1 METKDCPMT
10 EDFYAEEDQG
20 MFSSALESHLAQM
33 DEYAEELATCSAKL
47 ESAIASGDLVQCAG
61 LAPLIFESC
70 SCLYHSVAD
79 TAAVFSQD
87 DIWALGHAEEMLRN
101 YSLKVF
107 VATED
112 VCVGEATER

>member
-1 METKDCPMT
+1 METKEFRMT

-33 DEYAEELATCSAKL
+33 DEYAENLATCSAKL
-47 ESAIASGDLVQCAG
+47 ESAVASGDLVLCAG

-79 TAAVFSQD
+79 TTAVFSQD
-87 DIWALGHAEEMLRN
+87 DIWALSYAEEKLRQ
-101 YSLKVF
+101 YSLKVS

-112 VCVGEATER
+112 ECEGEAIQR